1 MLDLG
6 SEIIQRL
13 HFQTGK
19 GFVQM
24 KLNTDPDDIQIP
36 ENHKFYPIKNK
47 IFSTFFDD
55 SRYLNEEKLKR
66 WTQSILSRIQ
76 QRLSDE
82 CSFHGINKIT
92 VIHDAGPS
100 KNLQIEHSEMG
111 NINVDLV
118 PVFYFPHQYLT
129 GKQNIKQEIT
139 RYNIRN
145 GCSRFPEGNKDLNVR
160 ESLSIE
166 LGLKLMKGTCI
177 FRYSW
182 PYLKLP

>member
-6 SEIIQRL
+6 SEISQHL

-36 ENHKFYPIKNK
+36 ENDKFYPIKNK

-76 QRLSDE
+76 QRLDDE
-82 CSFHGINKIT
+82 CSYRGIDKVLAI
-92 VIHDAGPS
+92 ILD
-100 KNLQIEHSEMG
+100 
-111 NINVDLV
+111 
-118 PVFYFPHQYLT
+118 
-129 GKQNIKQEIT
+129 
-139 RYNIRN
+139 
-145 GCSRFPEGNKDLNVR
+145 
-160 ESLSIE
+160 
-166 LGLKLMKGTCI
+166 
-177 FRYSW
+177 
-182 PYLKLP
+182 